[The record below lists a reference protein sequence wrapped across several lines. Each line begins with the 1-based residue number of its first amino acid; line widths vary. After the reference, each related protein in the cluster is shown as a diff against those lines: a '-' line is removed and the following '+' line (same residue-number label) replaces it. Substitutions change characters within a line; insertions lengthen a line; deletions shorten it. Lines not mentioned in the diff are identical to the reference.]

1 VGDTQQNR
9 FFSRL
14 NRFVY
19 RLARGVPFLSE
30 SDPLTPNEWLLRR
43 IPNNADY
50 YKPAEPVPIQRVAFE
65 PNKQDVDGLSFFR
78 EMFISPRELGLKTG
92 RKPPYIVARVR
103 LKDIEANNIKI
114 HAAPDS
120 EQPAGHAVAPE
131 ITYAARK
138 ATKEAQRQLRDCAK
152 LAFDPARQVTMRA
165 RLRLLLSL
173 MGKPRPPSVLAI
185 LA

>member
-1 VGDTQQNR
+1 VGDTQPNR

-19 RLARGVPFLSE
+19 RAARGVPFRAE

-92 RKPPYIVARVR
+92 RKPPYVVARIR
-103 LKDIEANNIKI
+103 LKDLQANNIKI
-114 HAAPDS
+114 RPAPDE
-120 EQPAGHAVAPE
+120 EQPRGHVVAPE
-131 ITYAARK
+131 ITYPARK
-138 ATKEAQRQLRDCAK
+138 STKEAQRQLRDSAR
-152 LAFDPARQVTMRA
+152 LAFDPAQHVTIRV
-165 RLRLLLSL
+165 RLRLLLSRI
-173 MGKPRPPSVLAI
+173 GKGRFSGVLTT